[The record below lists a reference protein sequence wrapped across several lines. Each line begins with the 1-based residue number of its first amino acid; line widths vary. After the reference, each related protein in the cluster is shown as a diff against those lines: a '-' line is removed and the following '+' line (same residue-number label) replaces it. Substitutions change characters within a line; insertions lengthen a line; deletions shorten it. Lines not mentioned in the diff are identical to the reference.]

1 MNVWHGLSASD
12 LIALS
17 AAMASTLV
25 GLLAIWVSLR
35 ANRTSA
41 AARAL
46 AERAYA
52 AEHRLALVSS
62 AGKDE
67 RGAEY
72 LLLSPAG
79 SDQTINS
86 VTLFFPRK
94 TEISPVVLAAGNL
107 RLFHAQTQPWLTRYW
122 DSRTPPIPGKAL
134 VRLSVPTP
142 VVALLHGNSKGEVTT
157 TVGYYD
163 LYCQYSRL
171 GDGSSSLTI
180 TSLALNNYGLPG
192 DNLQEVAD
200 RILVAHESVDM
211 AVNP

>member
-1 MNVWHGLSASD
+1 MSEAGMSTSD
-12 LIALS
+12 LIALC
-17 AAMASTLV
+17 AAAGSTTV

-41 AARAL
+41 AAKQI

-52 AEHRLALVSS
+52 AEHRLALTST

-86 VTLFFPRK
+86 VTLFFPGK
-94 TEISPVVLAAGNL
+94 TGISPVVLASGAM
-107 RLFHAQTQPWLTRYW
+107 RLFHTQVAPWLKRYW
-122 DSRTPPIPGKAL
+122 DSRTPTISGKAL
-134 VRLSVPTP
+134 VRLHAPTP
-142 VVALLHGNSKGEVTT
+142 VVALLHGFSRGEVTIS
-157 TVGYYD
+157 VGYYD

-171 GDGSSSLTI
+171 DDGSSSLTI
-180 TSLALNNYGLPG
+180 LSLALNNYGSSG
-192 DNLQEVAD
+192 DDLQQVAD
-200 RILVAHESVDM
+200 RILAAHESTDV
-211 AVNP
+211 AVNSE